1 MIGWSAG
8 TSMPMEMTLMPN
20 ASGGIIRFA
29 SLTSG
34 PWSMPSICGVLGP

>member
-8 TSMPMEMTLMPN
+8 TSIPIEMTLMPK
-20 ASGGIIRFA
+20 AMGGIIRLA

-34 PWSMPSICGVLGP
+34 PPSIPSICGVLGP